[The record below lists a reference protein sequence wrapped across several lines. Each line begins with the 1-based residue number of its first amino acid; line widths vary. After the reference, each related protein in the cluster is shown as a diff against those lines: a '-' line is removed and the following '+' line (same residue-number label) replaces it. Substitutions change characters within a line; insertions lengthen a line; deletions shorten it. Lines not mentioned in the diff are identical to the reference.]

1 MNIIIATAGHV
12 DHGKTALI
20 GALTGIDTDR
30 LKEEKER
37 EMSIDLGFA
46 FLNLPNGDCAE
57 IIDVPGHEH
66 FLKNMLAGIGAIDL
80 VLFVIAADEGVMVQ
94 TREHLRIIDLLEI
107 AHGIIVITKTDLVDE
122 EELELVYEEINEELA
137 DSCLADAP
145 RQAVSA
151 RSGAG
156 IEELKSQI
164 ARMTSDIPPKRTD
177 LAPFLP
183 IDRVFTIAGF
193 GTVVTGTLISGRLQV
208 GDQVEI
214 LPQQAA
220 ARIRRIETHSQ
231 SVDSVAAGT
240 RVGITLTKVKVV
252 DLKRGNILTISGHL
266 TPSRL
271 LDARLR
277 VSSLGNTREIK
288 NRMRIRLHL
297 GTDELIGRVILLD
310 QEKLT
315 AKTEGLVQFKLEK
328 PFAARTGDRF
338 IVRCYSPPQVLGSG
352 IVLNPQPVPHRRFD
366 QKVITELNLYE
377 ECSPRR
383 LVEELLIHSSKAFS
397 LHELM
402 QRTALST
409 AELKEILATIETIPI
424 SSDKVFH
431 RCQME
436 RLKEKII
443 TCIQDYH
450 VKEPT
455 RIYMALSALRT
466 QMKVE
471 EPLLERAI
479 VELANEGRLQRN
491 DIRVA
496 LTDHQ
501 PHFTPRQTEVR
512 NALNR
517 LYSNR
522 MFQPPVDL
530 AEVMQLIKTEKDITE
545 MMLTSLLESGRL
557 IRLPEGV
564 ILHYQAVRK
573 AERVLTAHRS
583 ETISVGEFRDAIGAT
598 RKYALPLLQYF
609 DSQGITRRVQDKRII
624 RRNN

>member
-80 VLFVIAADEGVMVQ
+80 VLLVIAADEGVMVQ

-107 AHGIIVITKTDLVDE
+107 SHGIIVITKTDLVDE
-122 EELELVYEEINEELA
+122 EELELVYSEIDEELT
-137 DSCLADAP
+137 DTCLDTAP

-151 RSGAG
+151 RIGAG
-156 IEELKSQI
+156 IEELKDQI
-164 ARMTSDIPPKRTD
+164 AQMTSDIPPKRSD

-193 GTVVTGTLISGRLQV
+193 GTVVTGTLISGKLQV
-208 GDQVEI
+208 GDEVEI
-214 LPQQAA
+214 LPQRTA
-220 ARIRRIETHSQ
+220 ARVRRIETHSQ
-231 SVDSVAAGT
+231 SVDSVVAGT
-240 RVGITLTKVKVV
+240 RVGIALTKVKVSA
-252 DLKRGNILTISGHL
+252 LKRGNILTTPGHL
-266 TPSRL
+266 APSRL

-277 VSSLGNTREIK
+277 ISPLDDTRWIK

-315 AKTEGLVQFKLEK
+315 AKAEGLVQIKLEES
-328 PFAARTGDRF
+328 FAARTGDRF

-352 IVLNPQPVPHRRFD
+352 VVLNPQPVPHRRFD

-377 ECSPRR
+377 ERSPHR
-383 LVEELLIHSSKAFS
+383 LVEELLLFKPKAFS
-397 LHELM
+397 VQELA
-402 QRTALST
+402 QRTALTS

-431 RCQME
+431 RRQMD
-436 RLKEKII
+436 RLKEKILA
-443 TCIQDYH
+443 CVQDYH
-450 VKEPT
+450 TKRPT
-455 RIYMALSALRT
+455 HIYMDLRALRA
-466 QMKVE
+466 QIRVE

-479 VELANEGRLQRN
+479 TELTDEKILRHNEV
-491 DIRVA
+491 RVA
-496 LTDHQ
+496 LADHQ
-501 PHFTPRQTEVR
+501 PRFTPQQREVR
-512 NALNR
+512 NALDR

-522 MFQPPVDL
+522 MFQPPADL
-530 AEVMQLIKTEKDITE
+530 AEVMKIIEAGKDIVE
-545 MMLTSLLESGRL
+545 MMLASLFESGKL
-557 IRLPEGV
+557 MRLPGGV
-564 ILHYQAVRK
+564 ILHCQAVLK
-573 AERVLTAHRS
+573 AEQVLTAHRS
-583 ETISVGEFRDAIGAT
+583 DTITVGEFRDAIGAT

-609 DSQGITRRVQDKRII
+609 DNQGITRRVQDKRII
-624 RRNN
+624 KRNI